1 MNVIVVRVCTRSA
14 ERSNLTNYLEALHKL
29 LIYISF
35 CLLSSMSMSWS
46 LLLYFIKEQRW
57 RIEHSTRDVCLKCFI
72 DTVRFLLIGKK
83 LSIVNEFVP
92 HLILECVCVWSVDRS
107 MKPSPSSYAKC
118 TIFTPFSA
126 HTKPICLDQFIFSLF
141 DSRTQF
147 TCFVFLFWSSTDSMS
162 FQSRQ

>member
-1 MNVIVVRVCTRSA
+1 MHTIGREIKFNKLFRSTSQITNLYLVLLVVVDVDVVVVVVVFYQRTA
-14 ERSNLTNYLEALHKL
+14 LTYRTQHPRCMFEVF
-29 LIYISF
+29 YWYSSF
-35 CLLSSMSMSWS
+35 PSDWEKVE
-46 LLLYFIKEQRW
+46 YRKWI
-57 RIEHSTRDVCLKCFI
+57 
-72 DTVRFLLIGKK
+72 
-83 LSIVNEFVP
+83 FVP

-107 MKPSPSSYAKC
+107 IDWPGPMKPSPSSYAKC